1 MKPVYSPAADDRRAD
16 GGLGV
21 TMTEQERLI
30 KDTVEVRTRAEE
42 LLRSLQAAKA
52 ESELHLAQSGQRDHL
67 RALTGKSSL
76 DNAIASTKRMI
87 ETLTRHLEQFNH
99 PANGR

>member
-1 MKPVYSPAADDRRAD
+1 
-16 GGLGV
+16 
-21 TMTEQERLI
+21 
-30 KDTVEVRTRAEE
+30 
-42 LLRSLQAAKA
+42 
-52 ESELHLAQSGQRDHL
+52 L